1 MSDDDKGFVLSPEEI
16 ECLKDRKWWCFLL
29 SSIFTFLAGLLIVLI
44 WRAMS
49 IICCRKDPSPEYSQS
64 DLKQQNLPKPPRQ
77 AKEEF
82 EGTFVTD
89 AKDWAGELISGQT
102 TTGRILVVLVFVLSI
117 ASLIIY
123 FIDASS
129 EGVEQCKEWSSNMTQ
144 QIDLAFNIFFMV
156 YFFIRFIAAS
166 DKLWF
171 MLEMYSFVDY
181 FTIPPSF
188 VSIYLDRT
196 WIGLRFLRALRLM
209 TVPDI
214 LQYLNILKTSS
225 SIRLAQL
232 VSIFISVWLT
242 AAGIIHLLENSGDPL
257 DFSNPH
263 RLSYWTCVYFL
274 IVTMSTVGYGD
285 VYCETILGR
294 TFLVFFL
301 LVGLAVFAS
310 WIPEITE
317 LVGNRTKYGGEH
329 RVEHGKRYCKS
340 HLLLALSLSRSIF
353 LSSIFISLY
362 NSSIT
367 RSRCKF
373 HVSKKNNFSFEQY
386 IPVIPSHL
394 FRCPSIAS

>member
-1 MSDDDKGFVLSPEEI
+1 MAYQNGSQTELLTYAKTI
-16 ECLKDRKWWCFLL
+16 EC
-29 SSIFTFLAGLLIVLI
+29 
-44 WRAMS
+44 
-49 IICCRKDPSPEYSQS
+49 
-64 DLKQQNLPKPPRQ
+64 
-77 AKEEF
+77 
-82 EGTFVTD
+82 
-89 AKDWAGELISGQT
+89 
-102 TTGRILVVLVFVLSI
+102 VVLVFVLSI